1 MLMAPEQRYRD
12 IGYGMVRLDTS
23 LSQAAARRLYEKN
36 GYSETGRGMIR
47 NLEIVYYSKQL

>member
-1 MLMAPEQRYRD
+1 MAPEQRYRD